1 MSASIGNVVLIASKY
16 LIMNSLL
23 VRYDFN
29 ME

>member
-23 VRYDFN
+23 VRYDFK